1 MELLPSSRARVEITV
16 PSSGGRARPGLPV
29 HRTRRLGPDEVAVI
43 DGIPCTSWARTVVDA
58 SSVLGR
64 NAMRAVLRESEVL
77 GLFDLHALTAALAGA
92 RGRRGV
98 ATLAALIQTA
108 ATESAMT
115 RSVLEDS
122 FLELCAVHGLPRPEV
137 NVRVHGHEV
146 DFLFRPAR
154 LVVETDGH
162 AFHRSRDAFEL
173 DRRRDARLMLAGY
186 RVLRLTWS
194 QVEREGAD
202 VARTLRRL
210 GVSIRPCYAGCSRRG
225 ALRPRAGRASRRGPR
240 RRRARRARRPPRARR
255 GAGPGT
261 PRRRRR
267 RARGTRRSA
276 ASRRPSRRSIRL
288 RAAGGCRS
296 RLRRP
301 ARCGTAGGARVV
313 AHDRPGRLGLP
324 VVGDQALVVD
334 PRRARRPCAWRRRPS
349 RA

>member
-1 MELLPSSRARVEITV
+1 VRRVHPKTQGRFDTAAVAALAERQWGVVSRQQLLDLGVGDGAVNHRLRIGGLHTVHRGVYAVGHSALSARGRWSAAVLAGGHGARLSHRSCLALMALRQSSRARVEITV
-16 PSSGGRARPGLPV
+16 PSSGGRARPGLLV
-29 HRTRRLGPDEVAVI
+29 HRTRRLGPDEVAVV

-58 SSVLGR
+58 SAVLGR

-98 ATLAALIQTA
+98 ATLAALVQTA

-146 DFLFRPAR
+146 DFLFRTAR

-210 GVSIRPCYAGCSRRG
+210 GVSI
-225 ALRPRAGRASRRGPR
+225 
-240 RRRARRARRPPRARR
+240 
-255 GAGPGT
+255 
-261 PRRRRR
+261 
-267 RARGTRRSA
+267 
-276 ASRRPSRRSIRL
+276 
-288 RAAGGCRS
+288 
-296 RLRRP
+296 
-301 ARCGTAGGARVV
+301 
-313 AHDRPGRLGLP
+313 
-324 VVGDQALVVD
+324 
-334 PRRARRPCAWRRRPS
+334 
-349 RA
+349 